1 MSFWGGFV
9 QGFAESVGEAID
21 KDIERTNKLVDD
33 TVKIG
38 VSKYLENEEEIKK
51 EKKDIRDELDM
62 LRGLNFSLPKAASI
76 IRAGQTAN
84 VIKLANKYSGS
95 DPNDLWNGT
104 TKFSEESGLTVND
117 VINKLIKTPQFDT
130 GNLKVS
136 QPSGSLLS
144 ALGLGTDV
152 SSRIQQEIGTKVGG
166 ITKAVDSRDDIAIM
180 PGGLTAAGKSLVS
193 TSSDNIDETI
203 LKLTKKKID
212 GTIDPGEEKLLSTV
226 ANLKYGT
233 TALGKINIPSII
245 SGQPPQTQIPIDMNL
260 LTKLHKKA
268 ISNDPDAKDAQQ
280 KVNKI
285 IDQIRNQPGGAN
297 LAQAILDT
305 LKKTK

>member
-21 KDIERTNKLVDD
+21 KDVERTNKLVDD

-180 PGGLTAAGKSLVS
+180 PGGLTGTAKGLLT
-193 TSSDNIDETI
+193 TSSDTIDETI
-203 LKLTKKKID
+203 AKLLKKKYTVNGVLDEEAYLKALYKAKNPKFESQFGSGIFSGNQGATPNLNLMQNLANKVIQNNDKDAEDKLEEILLDIAKTDKSKAKALVNALKLNKFV
-212 GTIDPGEEKLLSTV
+212 TIK
-226 ANLKYGT
+226 
-233 TALGKINIPSII
+233 
-245 SGQPPQTQIPIDMNL
+245 
-260 LTKLHKKA
+260 
-268 ISNDPDAKDAQQ
+268 
-280 KVNKI
+280 
-285 IDQIRNQPGGAN
+285 
-297 LAQAILDT
+297 
-305 LKKTK
+305 

>member
-166 ITKAVDSRDDIAIM
+166 ITKAVDSRDDISIM
-180 PGGLTAAGKSLVS
+180 PGGLTGTAKGLLT
-193 TSSDNIDETI
+193 TSSDTIDETI
-203 LKLTKKKID
+203 AKLLKKKYTVNGVLDEEAYLKALYKAKNPKFESQFGSGIFSGNQGATPNLNLMQNLANKVIQNNDKDAEDKLEEILLDIAKTDKSKAKALVNALKLNKFV
-212 GTIDPGEEKLLSTV
+212 TIK
-226 ANLKYGT
+226 
-233 TALGKINIPSII
+233 
-245 SGQPPQTQIPIDMNL
+245 
-260 LTKLHKKA
+260 
-268 ISNDPDAKDAQQ
+268 
-280 KVNKI
+280 
-285 IDQIRNQPGGAN
+285 
-297 LAQAILDT
+297 
-305 LKKTK
+305 

>member
-9 QGFAESVGEAID
+9 EGFATELGKGVD
-21 KDIERTNKLVDD
+21 KAVDTDAEIVKD

-38 VSKYLENEEEIKK
+38 VNKYLENEQEIKT
-51 EKKDIRDELDM
+51 EKKTIRDELDM
-62 LRGLNFSLPKAASI
+62 LRALKFSLPKAASI

-166 ITKAVDSRDDIAIM
+166 ITKAVDSRDDISIM
-180 PGGLTAAGKSLVS
+180 PGGLTGTAKGLLT
-193 TSSDNIDETI
+193 TSSDTIDETI
-203 LKLTKKKID
+203 AKLLKKKYTVNGVLDEEAYLKALYKAKNPKFESQFGSGIFSGNQGATPNLNLMQNLANKVIQNNDKDAEDKLEEILLDIAKTDKSKAKALVNALKLNKFV
-212 GTIDPGEEKLLSTV
+212 TIK
-226 ANLKYGT
+226 
-233 TALGKINIPSII
+233 
-245 SGQPPQTQIPIDMNL
+245 
-260 LTKLHKKA
+260 
-268 ISNDPDAKDAQQ
+268 
-280 KVNKI
+280 
-285 IDQIRNQPGGAN
+285 
-297 LAQAILDT
+297 
-305 LKKTK
+305 

>member
-1 MSFWGGFV
+1 MSFWGGFI
-9 QGFAESVGEAID
+9 QGFSESVGEAID
-21 KDIERTNKLVDD
+21 KDVERTNKLVDD

-76 IRAGQTAN
+76 IRAGQTTN

-104 TKFSEESGLTVND
+104 TKFSEENGLTVND
-117 VINKLIKTPQFDT
+117 VLNKLIKTPQFDT

-144 ALGLGTDV
+144 ALGLGTDI

-166 ITKAVDSRDDIAIM
+166 ITKAVDSRDDIAVM
-180 PGGLTAAGKSLVS
+180 PGGLTGTAKGLLT
-193 TSSDNIDETI
+193 TSSDTIDETI
-203 LKLTKKKID
+203 AKLLKKKHTVNGVLDEEAYLQALYKAKYPKFESQFGSGIFSGNQGATPNLNLMQNLANKVIQNNDKDAEDKLEEILLDIAKTDKSKAKALVNALKLNKFV
-212 GTIDPGEEKLLSTV
+212 TIK
-226 ANLKYGT
+226 
-233 TALGKINIPSII
+233 
-245 SGQPPQTQIPIDMNL
+245 
-260 LTKLHKKA
+260 
-268 ISNDPDAKDAQQ
+268 
-280 KVNKI
+280 
-285 IDQIRNQPGGAN
+285 
-297 LAQAILDT
+297 
-305 LKKTK
+305 

>member
-21 KDIERTNKLVDD
+21 KDVERTNKLVDD

-166 ITKAVDSRDDIAIM
+166 ITKAVDSRDDISIM
-180 PGGLTAAGKSLVS
+180 PGGLTGTAKGLLT
-193 TSSDNIDETI
+193 TSSDTIDETI
-203 LKLTKKKID
+203 AKLLKKKYTVNGVLDEEAYLKALYKAKNPKFESQFGSGIFSGNQGATPNLNLMQNLANKVIQNNDKDAEDKLEEILLDIAKTDKSKAKALVNALKLNKFV
-212 GTIDPGEEKLLSTV
+212 TIK
-226 ANLKYGT
+226 
-233 TALGKINIPSII
+233 
-245 SGQPPQTQIPIDMNL
+245 
-260 LTKLHKKA
+260 
-268 ISNDPDAKDAQQ
+268 
-280 KVNKI
+280 
-285 IDQIRNQPGGAN
+285 
-297 LAQAILDT
+297 
-305 LKKTK
+305 

>member
-203 LKLTKKKID
+203 LKLTKKKIA
-212 GTIDPGEEKLLSTV
+212 GTIDPGEETLLQTITD
-226 ANLKYGT
+226 LKYGK
-233 TALGKINIPSII
+233 TALDKMNIPPLL
-245 SGQPPQTQIPIDMNL
+245 GGVKQTNIPIDMNL
-260 LTKLHKKA
+260 MNRLYKKGL
-268 ISNDPDAKDAQQ
+268 SQDPDAKDAQRQ
-280 KVNKI
+280 LDKI
-285 IDQIRNQPGGAN
+285 IKGIRNQPGGKALAN
-297 LAQAILDT
+297 AILDT
-305 LKKTK
+305 LEKTK

>member
-1 MSFWGGFV
+1 MSFWGGFI
-9 QGFAESVGEAID
+9 QGFSESVGEAID
-21 KDIERTNKLVDD
+21 KDVERTNKLVDD

-38 VSKYLENEEEIKK
+38 VSKYLENEDERKK

-104 TKFSEESGLTVND
+104 TKFSEENGLTVND

-166 ITKAVDSRDDIAIM
+166 ITKAVDSRDDIAVM
-180 PGGLTAAGKSLVS
+180 PGGLTGTAKGLLT
-193 TSSDNIDETI
+193 TSSDTIDETI
-203 LKLTKKKID
+203 AKLLKKKYTVNGVLDEEAYLKALYKAKNPKFESQFGSGIFSGNQGANPNLNLMQNLANKVIQNNDKDAEDKLEEILLDIAKTDKSKAKALVNALKLNKFV
-212 GTIDPGEEKLLSTV
+212 TIK
-226 ANLKYGT
+226 
-233 TALGKINIPSII
+233 
-245 SGQPPQTQIPIDMNL
+245 
-260 LTKLHKKA
+260 
-268 ISNDPDAKDAQQ
+268 
-280 KVNKI
+280 
-285 IDQIRNQPGGAN
+285 
-297 LAQAILDT
+297 
-305 LKKTK
+305 